1 MEYKIDDGVISRKTV
16 LIMMESH
23 PPFSSSQRLL
33 SCIVKGIRD
42 PSAEGDIGHKSHL
55 FILYMKA
62 LSTGRHLVIE

>member
-33 SCIVKGIRD
+33 SCIVKGIKD
-42 PSAEGDIGHKSHL
+42 PSAEGEI
-55 FILYMKA
+55 
-62 LSTGRHLVIE
+62 LVINLTYLSCI